1 MNVLV
6 VDDDPMIIELLT
18 MKLAQEGYTVDSVT
32 NGWGALLKLSKNKY
46 DLLITDLMMPDIS
59 GLTLLSLLKNYTF
72 DTIPI
77 IIITSLDHSTT
88 ILSGFGLG
96 AAEYFVK
103 PLNMDLL
110 MATVKRLTN
119 KDTINTPK
127 TGT

>member
-1 MNVLV
+1 MNVLI
-6 VDDDPMIIELLT
+6 VDDDPMIIEMLT
-18 MKLAQEGYTVDSVT
+18 FKLSEQGYTVDSVT

-72 DTIPI
+72 ESIPI
-77 IIITSLDHSTT
+77 IIISSLDHSTT

-103 PLNMDLL
+103 PLNMDLFL
-110 MATVKRLTN
+110 NTVKKLTS
-119 KDTINTPK
+119 KAS
-127 TGT
+127 

>member
-1 MNVLV
+1 MNVLI

-18 MKLAQEGYTVDSVT
+18 FKLSEQGYTVDSVT

-46 DLLITDLMMPDIS
+46 DLLVTDLMMPDIS

-72 DTIPI
+72 ESIPI
-77 IIITSLDHSTT
+77 IIISSLDHSTT

-103 PLNMDLL
+103 PINMELF
-110 MATVKRLTN
+110 MNTVKKITS
-119 KDTINTPK
+119 KAS
-127 TGT
+127 